1 MTIDNKEM
9 WAELGIDLKPH
20 DALLNALGPI
30 FQEVYLSQKGRPEG
44 MGFFD
49 FVVGD
54 IHGIRIKELREHA
67 KNGGKVVATYCV
79 FVPEELV
86 WATDA
91 IPVGLCAGT
100 QFSVPLAEEVL
111 PANTCALIKSSFG
124 FKLGRICPYVQASH
138 LIVGE
143 TTCDGKKKMFEI
155 LNQYQPVYVMEVP
168 NKKTKLSRDLWLG
181 EVIAF
186 KDVIEK
192 LTENKITL
200 NKLTQAI
207 KSVNDRR
214 RALQRLY
221 NLRKVRPVPISGKD
235 ALLVTQVSFYDDVN
249 RAIKQI
255 NALCDELDK
264 RIKSGTGVAPAEA
277 PRILISGSPMAIPNW
292 KLHHIVESAGAVV
305 VCEESCTGTRFFTDL
320 VQNEKPKSMQQA
332 IKAIADRYLQIH
344 CACFTPNEERLDD
357 VVRLAKEYQAD
368 GVIHYNLQFCHTYA
382 NEAFQIQKRL
392 EKEGIPLLRIE
403 TDYSDGDTGQ
413 LKTRVEAFLEM
424 IRR

>member
-1 MTIDNKEM
+1 MTTDNREM

-20 DALLNALGPI
+20 DALLSALGPI
-30 FQEVYLSQKGRPEG
+30 FQDVYLSQKNRPEG

-54 IHGIRIKELREHA
+54 IHGIRVQELRQHA
-67 KNGGKVVATYCV
+67 MNGGKVVATYCV
-79 FVPEELV
+79 FVPEEIV
-86 WATDA
+86 WAADA

-111 PANTCALIKSSFG
+111 PRNTCALIKSSFG

-168 NKKTKLSRDLWLG
+168 NKKTSLSRNLWLG
-181 EVIAF
+181 EVLAF
-186 KDVIEK
+186 KDVIETLTGNK
-192 LTENKITL
+192 LTL

-207 KSVNDRR
+207 KSVNERR

-221 NLRKVRPVPISGKD
+221 NLRKARPVPISGKD

-249 RAIKQI
+249 RCIKQV
-255 NALCDELDK
+255 NALCDELEK
-264 RIKSGTGVAPAEA
+264 RVDSGQGVAPAKA

-292 KLHHIVESAGAVV
+292 KLHHIVESSGAVV
-305 VCEESCTGTRFFTDL
+305 VCEESCTGTRFFSDL
-320 VQNEKPKSMQQA
+320 VQDEKPNTVE
-332 IKAIADRYLQIH
+332 KALKLIAERYLQIH

-357 VVRLAKEYQAD
+357 IVKLAREYQAD

-382 NEAFQIQKRL
+382 NEAVKVESL
-392 EKEGIPLLRIE
+392 LAKEGIPLLCIE
-403 TDYSDGDTGQ
+403 TDYSEGDAGQ
-413 LKTRVEAFLEM
+413 LRTRVEAFLEM